1 MGERAMSQFDDGN
14 PANDSTAALG
24 WLGHGP
30 LGPPS
35 LSPDKRNWQN
45 VYYALRTGN
54 ANPATINAEI
64 ARRAAAAG
72 TAGLGEDSR
81 LAQYA
86 ARASQV
92 IASQRRRIQALE
104 ARLSRAG

>member
-1 MGERAMSQFDDGN
+1 MSQFDDGN
-14 PANDSTAALG
+14 PANDTPAALG

-35 LSPDKRNWQN
+35 LAPDKRNWQN

-64 ARRAAAAG
+64 AKRQAAAG

-81 LAQYA
+81 LTQYA
-86 ARASQV
+86 RQASEV
-92 IASQRRRIQALE
+92 IARQRHEINQLR
-104 ARLSRAG
+104 ARLGRAG